1 MTSSVSRAIA
11 SSPVTPTRN
20 LPPCVGRSA
29 AALAR
34 KLLRRRARSR
44 ARAGLCVA
52 IITGKI
58 AAVRL
63 LLTKRSPRNVALCA
77 RQYGSPHTCSSL
89 VFKAYPSNVRRSV
102 ASTYQMKPKRKG
114 KKKKKSDADV
124 KKHLGE
130 AVMANIVKESVL
142 EHRAGR
148 SAISR
153 ADKKKHWRATRKLGK
168 CFGKKTVVFFR
179 CPILSRC
186 SRHIEWFRCFE
197 CAKRCGDGEEQT
209 GGRTLVSVSTNGA
222 FREQSESTNK
232 VIQITTL
239 LRRIKATNLRGQWT
253 WQAPITDALSSVSF

>member
-1 MTSSVSRAIA
+1 MCLLLTFWMTSSVSRAIA

-44 ARAGLCVA
+44 ARAGLRVA
-52 IITGKI
+52 VITGKI

-63 LLTKRSPRNVALCA
+63 LLTKRSPRTWHCA
-77 RQYGSPHTCSSL
+77 HDNTARPTRAARSCSKHTPPMFGG
-89 VFKAYPSNVRRSV
+89 VI
-102 ASTYQMKPKRKG
+102 ASTYQMKPKQKR
-114 KKKKKSDADV
+114 KKSDADV
-124 KKHLGE
+124 KKRLGE

-142 EHRAGR
+142 EHRTGG
-148 SAISR
+148 SAICR

-197 CAKRCGDGEEQT
+197 CAKR
-209 GGRTLVSVSTNGA
+209 
-222 FREQSESTNK
+222 
-232 VIQITTL
+232 
-239 LRRIKATNLRGQWT
+239 
-253 WQAPITDALSSVSF
+253 